1 MAWFGGFTIETY
13 NRIPGDFEEV
23 TVGVSAV
30 GLSKAKIK
38 PSTGPY
44 ARLSA
49 RAALMSSE
57 DADIRFRVDG
67 GLPSSSSGHYLTGG
81 DTLVLTG
88 TQAIEQFRAIRNSET
103 NAVLRVT
110 YFY

>member
-13 NRIPGDFEEV
+13 NRIPGDYEEI
-23 TVGVSAV
+23 TVGDSAV
-30 GLSKAKIK
+30 GMSSTKIK
-38 PSTGPY
+38 PHTGPY

-49 RAALMSSE
+49 RATLISLE
-57 DADIRFRVDG
+57 NADIRFRVDG
-67 GLPSSSSGHYLTGG
+67 ELPSVSSGHYLTSG

-88 TQAIEQFRAIRNSET
+88 TQAIQQFLAIRSGDT
-103 NAVLRVT
+103 DGGLRVT

>member
-13 NRIPGDFEEV
+13 NRIPGDYEDV
-23 TVGVSAV
+23 TVGGSAV
-30 GLSKAKIK
+30 GLSSTKIS
-38 PSTGPY
+38 PVTGSY

-57 DADIRFRVDG
+57 NGDIRFRIDS
-67 GLPSSSSGHYLTGG
+67 GLPTTSSGHYFTSG

-88 TQAIEQFRAIRNSET
+88 TQAIQQFRGIRCGDT
-103 NAVLRVT
+103 NGVLRVT

>member
-13 NRIPGDFEEV
+13 NRIPGDYEDI
-23 TVGVSAV
+23 TAGTSAV
-30 GLSKAKIK
+30 GLTSAKIA
-38 PSTGPY
+38 PATGPY

-49 RAALMSSE
+49 RAALISSE
-57 DADIRFRVDG
+57 NGDIRFRIDG
-67 GLPSSSSGHYLTGG
+67 GVPSVSVGHYLTSG

-88 TQAIEQFRAIRNSET
+88 TQAIQQFRAIRGGET
-103 NAVLRVT
+103 DGVLRVT

>member
-13 NRIPGDFEEV
+13 NRIPGDYEEV
-23 TVGVSAV
+23 TAGASVV
-30 GLSKAKIK
+30 GLLSQKIN
-38 PSTGPY
+38 PLSGPY
-44 ARLSA
+44 ARMSA

-57 DADIRFRVDG
+57 NADIRFRIDG
-67 GLPSSSSGHYLTGG
+67 GHPSASSGHYLTSG

-88 TQAIEQFRAIRNSET
+88 TQAIQQFRAIRSGDT
-103 NAVLRVT
+103 DGMLRVT

>member
-13 NRIPGDFEEV
+13 NRIPGEYEEV
-23 TVGVSAV
+23 TVVDSAAGFSADKTQPV
-30 GLSKAKIK
+30 
-38 PSTGPY
+38 TGPY

-49 RAALMSSE
+49 RATLISLE
-57 DADIRFRVDG
+57 NGDIRFRVDG
-67 GLPSSSSGHYLTGG
+67 GLPSLSSGHYLTSG

-88 TQAIEQFRAIRNSET
+88 TQAIQQFRAIRSGDT
-103 NAVLRVT
+103 DGVLRVT

>member
-13 NRIPGDFEEV
+13 NRIPGDYEDI
-23 TVGVSAV
+23 TVADSAV
-30 GLSKAKIK
+30 GMSSTKIN
-38 PSTGPY
+38 PLTGPY

-49 RAALMSSE
+49 RATLISLE
-57 DADIRFRVDG
+57 NGDIRFRVDG
-67 GLPSSSSGHYLTGG
+67 GLPSLSSGHYLTSG

-88 TQAIEQFRAIRNSET
+88 TQAIQQFRAIRSGDT
-103 NAVLRVT
+103 DGVLKVT

>member
-1 MAWFGGFTIETY
+1 MAWFGGFTLETY
-13 NRIPGDFEEV
+13 NRIPGDYEEM

-30 GLSKAKIK
+30 GLSNTKIT
-38 PSTGPY
+38 PTTGPY

-49 RAALMSSE
+49 RAALVSSE
-57 DADIRFRVDG
+57 NGDIRFRIDG
-67 GLPSSSSGHYLTGG
+67 GLPSASSGHYLTSG

-88 TQAIEQFRAIRNSET
+88 TQAIQQFRAIRSGDT
-103 NAVLRVT
+103 DGVLRVT